1 MANELQPNIPPPRPQ
16 TRLVHHEDQA
26 VAQRFS
32 EQDEARRR
40 LQAAENAQLAA
51 QRQREHEVLRL
62 RQAAADC
69 DARHERNSARR
80 FKGLLRPG
88 LLLSMGACLVL
99 GYGLVK
105 YAKRRF
111 RWA

>member
-51 QRQREHEVLRL
+51 QREREHEVLRL

-69 DARHERNSARR
+69 DAHRELAAERR
-80 FKGLLRPG
+80 FRGLLRPG
-88 LLLSMGACLVL
+88 VLLPMTVVFALAF
-99 GYGLVK
+99 GLAQ

-111 RWA
+111 QWA

>member
-1 MANELQPNIPPPRPQ
+1 MADVQPNIPPPRPQ

-51 QRQREHEVLRL
+51 QRQRERDELAL
-62 RQAAADC
+62 RQAAAGL
-69 DARHERNSARR
+69 DAHRELASERRR
-80 FKGLLRPG
+80 RSLLRPG
-88 LLLSMGACLVL
+88 LLLSMGACFVL